1 MSWLDD
7 EWFAY
12 TRAGLTEMF
21 SVDQSTKLQ
30 MIQFLLDEGFW
41 DSERLSWDAAVTRF
55 NACLNPNKRDAHFK
69 TSELWALA
77 KRFNRHHLFLALMQ
91 DLGYQVAVF
100 PTEAR
105 RQELLDRIARATE
118 ACTAAVERANAEL
131 QRLPEDR
138 GSVSKVTHFQ
148 HGRTAFS
155 MAARG
160 DSAP

>member
-12 TRAGLTEMF
+12 ARAGLTEMF
-21 SVDQSTKLQ
+21 AVDQSTKMQ
-30 MIQFLLDEGFW
+30 MIQFLLDEGLW
-41 DSERLSWDAAVTRF
+41 DSERLTWDAAVTRF

-77 KRFNRHHLFLALMQ
+77 KRFNRHHLFHALMQ
-91 DLGYQVAVF
+91 DLGYQMTPV

-105 RQELLDRIARATE
+105 RQELLERIARATE

-131 QRLPEDR
+131 MRLPEER
-138 GSVSKVTHFQ
+138 GSSSKVTQLQ
-148 HGRTAFS
+148 HGIAAFS
-155 MAARG
+155 MCARG
-160 DSAP
+160 DWAP